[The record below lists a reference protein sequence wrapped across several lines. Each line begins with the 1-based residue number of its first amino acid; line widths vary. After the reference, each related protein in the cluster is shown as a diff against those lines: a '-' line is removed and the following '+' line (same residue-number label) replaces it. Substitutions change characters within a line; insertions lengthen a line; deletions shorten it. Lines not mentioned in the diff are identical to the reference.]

1 MVKSFIVF
9 GLGRLGSTV
18 AKTLFNMHNDVL
30 AVDLNPERVK
40 NVSENVTTAI
50 QADLMD
56 EDLFEDLGLSN
67 FDCAVIA
74 IGSSLDSAIMATIAC
89 VEAGIPLIVAK
100 APTKRYGHILQRLG
114 AHSIIYPEIDMGV
127 RLAKQLTDNGITDY
141 FELSDDYGIIEYEV
155 PGDWVGKNLRDL
167 QLRREFHVNIIAI
180 RRGKDLLVRHFAEEI
195 LQRKDIVIF
204 FGSDDDLKG
213 IQNERIDE
221 GH

>member
-221 GH
+221 DH

>member
-1 MVKSFIVF
+1 
-9 GLGRLGSTV
+9 
-18 AKTLFNMHNDVL
+18 MHNDVL
-30 AVDLNPERVK
+30 AVDINPERVK
-40 NVSENVTTAI
+40 YVSEDVTTAI

-56 EDLFEDLGLSN
+56 EDVFDEMGLGN

-155 PGDWVGKNLRDL
+155 PGEWVGKSIREL
-167 QLRREFHVNIIAI
+167 QLRRDFHVNVIAI

-195 LQRKDIVIF
+195 LQKKDIVIF

-221 GH
+221 DR